1 MKRYEFRTLQER
13 LLSYMV
19 VLVLLPVLLLVGI
32 GLNYAEHQIERQIMK
47 DLSVT
52 MSSQMQ
58 KLHLAVTNPVEDL
71 RIIVRSPYVQQ
82 ALSDF
87 SAVYD
92 ATNLYSMEY
101 QDEQDKYW
109 IYLSFY
115 AEKHGLSDLLLI
127 NPAGDVVFSAAQSDQ
142 YGRNLDHVDFTGS
155 GLQRAFRQSLWQMDS
170 AIAVARNRNEGYVYI
185 ASPVVVEGSLRGVV
199 MLVPGTGLLK
209 HLVDASS
216 GGERDALTIYR
227 RGPDRFQALLSDA
240 VVERQSSEG
249 KLIATAM
256 LGKDYEGVLAGDNNE
271 WLVSVRALPV
281 LDSVVIMRR
290 DRETVLA
297 AVSELRYSGWGVT
310 LVILLLTVV
319 ISRRV
324 AKNLSAPVYEL
335 SSSIEKI
342 SHGER
347 DVRVNVERKDELGT
361 LARHFNEMA
370 ASLRATQAQLVQ
382 SEKMASIGHLA
393 AGVAH
398 EINNPMSVV
407 SANMSSMQEY
417 TGVYVGLADLFDR
430 YMALDKSDEDAVTAI
445 SKELTDFSERED
457 IQYIHQD
464 MKALIEDSRL
474 GLDRVRNIVS
484 SLKVFSELDRSDE
497 VEADLKQTLET
508 VIAELN
514 QGSRRPLEVEYRV
527 NVEGKVLLKESQMR
541 IALAAIA
548 DNASR
553 ACSEKGSLLIRAAR
567 DAENLYIDFQDTGC
581 GMEDAEIKQ
590 IFNPFYT
597 TREVGDGIG
606 LGLSVAHSIVEAHGG
621 SIRVKSRPGR
631 GTLVR
636 IVLPGR

>member
-256 LGKDYEGVLAGDNNE
+256 LGKDYEGVLASDNNE
-271 WLVSVRALPV
+271 
-281 LDSVVIMRR
+281 
-290 DRETVLA
+290 
-297 AVSELRYSGWGVT
+297 
-310 LVILLLTVV
+310 
-319 ISRRV
+319 
-324 AKNLSAPVYEL
+324 
-335 SSSIEKI
+335 
-342 SHGER
+342 
-347 DVRVNVERKDELGT
+347 
-361 LARHFNEMA
+361 
-370 ASLRATQAQLVQ
+370 
-382 SEKMASIGHLA
+382 
-393 AGVAH
+393 
-398 EINNPMSVV
+398 
-407 SANMSSMQEY
+407 
-417 TGVYVGLADLFDR
+417 
-430 YMALDKSDEDAVTAI
+430 
-445 SKELTDFSERED
+445 
-457 IQYIHQD
+457 
-464 MKALIEDSRL
+464 
-474 GLDRVRNIVS
+474 
-484 SLKVFSELDRSDE
+484 
-497 VEADLKQTLET
+497 
-508 VIAELN
+508 
-514 QGSRRPLEVEYRV
+514 
-527 NVEGKVLLKESQMR
+527 
-541 IALAAIA
+541 
-548 DNASR
+548 
-553 ACSEKGSLLIRAAR
+553 
-567 DAENLYIDFQDTGC
+567 
-581 GMEDAEIKQ
+581 
-590 IFNPFYT
+590 
-597 TREVGDGIG
+597 
-606 LGLSVAHSIVEAHGG
+606 
-621 SIRVKSRPGR
+621 
-631 GTLVR
+631 
-636 IVLPGR
+636 